1 MRLFR
6 SFFALAALAVVAACD
21 LSTAPDLPDPIDPAR
36 DTYATA
42 LGVDIASMTK
52 TASGLYFKDKAVG
65 TGTVVA
71 AVNDSIKAN
80 YTLWLTNGTK
90 VESSKDP
97 GGVPI
102 EFRVGDPTVI
112 PGFSE
117 GFLGMKPG
125 GVRQLVIPT
134 ALAWGSRGSP
144 ADPSNPAAPRVQPN
158 ANVVFE
164 IEYVSKF

>member
-6 SFFALAALAVVAACD
+6 SFSALAALTVVAACD
-21 LSTAPDLPDPIDPAR
+21 LSTEPDLPAPIDPAS

-71 AVNDSIKAN
+71 ATNDSVRVN

-90 VESSKDP
+90 VDSSKDP
-97 GGVPI
+97 GGTPF
-102 EFRVGDPTVI
+102 EFRIGDTRFI
-112 PGFSE
+112 RGFSE
-117 GFLGMKPG
+117 GVVGMKPG

-134 ALAWGSRGSP
+134 ALAWGQGGSP
-144 ADPSNPAAPRVQPN
+144 VDPTNPTAPRVQPN

-164 IEYVSKF
+164 IEFLSKF